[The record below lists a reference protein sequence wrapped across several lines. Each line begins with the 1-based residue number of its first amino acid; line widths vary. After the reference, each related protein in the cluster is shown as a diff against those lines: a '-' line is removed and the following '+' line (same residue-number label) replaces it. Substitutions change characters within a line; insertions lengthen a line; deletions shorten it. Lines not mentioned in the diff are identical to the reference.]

1 MANVKFANAA
11 GKYQDDT
18 ARHDLIHYMT
28 QHKKTPNH
36 ITGFSHG
43 DISTAADQMAHTAQ
57 SFGKDHGVR
66 IYHFIIT
73 FAPGDI
79 NGMEYI
85 LYAANEITRILGQ
98 RHEIAYAV
106 HEDTR
111 IPHIHFAFNPVSFLD
126 GYKYHGGKEEFK
138 ELMDMLRGVMRFI
151 GLFTFYRVKNRG
163 DEINGNE

>member
-18 ARHDLIHYMT
+18 ALHDLIHYMT

-111 IPHIHFAFNPVSFLD
+111 IPHIHFAFNPVSFVD

-138 ELMDMLRGVMRFI
+138 ELMEKLMKVMKFI
-151 GLFTFYRVKNRG
+151 GVYRFYRVRYVA
-163 DEINGNE
+163 DQLELHE

>member
-1 MANVKFANAA
+1 MANVKFVNAA

-28 QHKKTPNH
+28 QRKKTPNH

-43 DISTAADQMAHTAQ
+43 DISTAADQMTQTAQ

-66 IYHFIIT
+66 IYHFIIS
-73 FAPGDI
+73 FALGDI
-79 NGMEYI
+79 NCMEYI

-111 IPHIHFAFNPVSFLD
+111 IPHIHFAFNPVSFVD

-151 GLFTFYRVKNRG
+151 GVFTFYKVKSKPNE
-163 DEINGNE
+163 DE

>member
-18 ARHDLIHYMT
+18 ARHDLIQYMT

-36 ITGFSHG
+36 IVGFSHG
-43 DISTAADQMAHTAQ
+43 DISTAADQMAHTAR
-57 SFGKDHGVR
+57 SFGKDQGVR
-66 IYHFIIT
+66 IYHFIIA
-73 FAPGDI
+73 FAPGDV

-98 RHEIAYAV
+98 SHETAYAV

-111 IPHIHFAFNPVSFLD
+111 IPHIHFAFNPVSFVD
-126 GYKYHGGKEEFK
+126 GYRYHGGKEEFK
-138 ELMDMLRGVMRFI
+138 ELMDMLRGVMKFI
-151 GLFTFYRVKNRG
+151 GVYTFFRAKYEHSEDHG
-163 DEINGNE
+163 EE

>member
-1 MANVKFANAA
+1 MANVKFVNAA

-28 QHKKTPNH
+28 QRKKTPNH

-43 DISTAADQMAHTAQ
+43 DISTAADQMTQTAR
-57 SFGKDHGVR
+57 SFGKDQGIR

-73 FAPGDI
+73 FAPGDVNSI
-79 NGMEYI
+79 EYI
-85 LYAANEITRILGQ
+85 LYAANEITRLLGQ
-98 RHEIAYAV
+98 RNEIAYAV

-111 IPHIHFAFNPVSFLD
+111 IPHIHFAFNPVSFVD

-138 ELMDMLRGVMRFI
+138 ELMDMLRGVMKFI
-151 GLFTFYRVKNRG
+151 GVFTFYRVKNRG

>member
-1 MANVKFANAA
+1 MANVKFVNAA

-73 FAPGDI
+73 FAPCDI

-111 IPHIHFAFNPVSFLD
+111 IPHIHFAFNPVSFVD
-126 GYKYHGGKEEFK
+126 GYKYHGGKDEFK
-138 ELMDMLRGVMRFI
+138 ELMDTLREVMRFI
-151 GLFTFYRVKNRG
+151 GVFTFYKVKSKPNE
-163 DEINGNE
+163 DE

>member
-1 MANVKFANAA
+1 MANVKFVNAA

-28 QHKKTPNH
+28 QRKKIPNH
-36 ITGFSHG
+36 IVGFSHG
-43 DISTAADQMAHTAQ
+43 DISNAADRMTQTAR
-57 SFGKDHGVR
+57 SFGKDQGVR

-73 FAPGDI
+73 FAPGDVNDI
-79 NGMEYI
+79 EYI
-85 LYAANEITRILGQ
+85 IYAANEITRIMGQ

-111 IPHIHFAFNPVSFLD
+111 IPHIHFAFNPVSFVD

-138 ELMDMLRGVMRFI
+138 ELMDTLRGVMRFI
-151 GLFTFYRVKNRG
+151 GVFTFYRVKNRG

>member
-1 MANVKFANAA
+1 MANVKFVNAA

-18 ARHDLIHYMT
+18 ARYDLIHYMT
-28 QHKKTPNH
+28 QRKKIPNH
-36 ITGFSHG
+36 IVGFSHG
-43 DISTAADQMAHTAQ
+43 DISNAADRMTQTAR
-57 SFGKDHGVR
+57 SFGKDQGVR

-73 FAPGDI
+73 FAPGDVNDI
-79 NGMEYI
+79 EYI
-85 LYAANEITRILGQ
+85 IYAANEITRIMGQ

-111 IPHIHFAFNPVSFLD
+111 IPHIHFAFNPVSFVD

-138 ELMDMLRGVMRFI
+138 ELMDTLRGVMRFI
-151 GLFTFYRVKNRG
+151 GVFTFYRVKNRG